1 MRATAFGGDR
11 IAARF
16 ASINDLPIA
25 ENERKYHWPL
35 GRRPGRPC
43 VIECTRSLR
52 ECAPQR
58 GALMPSALW
67 SSGKTAFGAIS
78 LDLFAVSFMRLCA
91 RTFDALRRHPVDWR
105 TNVNGT

>member
-1 MRATAFGGDR
+1 MRATAFAGDR

-25 ENERKYHWPL
+25 ENERSTI
-35 GRRPGRPC
+35 GRWGGAPDDH
-43 VIECTRSLR
+43 TSL
-52 ECAPQR
+52 
-58 GALMPSALW
+58 SALVFERMCAATPRLMSSARW
-67 SSGKTAFGAIS
+67 SSGKTASGAIS

-91 RTFDALRRHPVDWR
+91 RTFDGLRRHPVDWR